1 MVRTRATCSLC
12 EACCACLVDVEDD
25 QVVRVRPDPDDPL
38 ARGYICAKGAAIP
51 EYEADPNRLR
61 RPMVRKNG
69 QLTSATWEEAFDLVQ
84 DRLPSIQ
91 QEHGRNS
98 VAVYMGN
105 GAGRNSELSAMSHLI
120 AALGTQNYYTS
131 GTLDQIPFFAV
142 NTLLFGHEHSAPI
155 PDVDRCRL
163 LWIIGANPSESNGSM
178 LTAPGIV
185 GRLSR
190 IKKEGGRIIVFDPR
204 RTATAKRASEY
215 HPIVPSGDAAF
226 LASVAH
232 VLLDVG
238 PVGSQALKLCGDI
251 SVLKDAL
258 APFSPEATEQASGIA
273 AGTARKLAIELKETQ
288 SAAVYGRMGSTT
300 QQFSSL
306 TCWLMSLVNILAGN
320 LDVVGGSMFTKPIFS
335 QVNTTGKP
343 GRGRGAVGRMGRW
356 HSRVRKAP
364 EMFGELPVSCLPEEM
379 MIPGDGQVRA
389 LILCGGN
396 PVISNPRPARMAGL
410 LQELDLF
417 VSFDI
422 YVNESNRLADVIFPS
437 PPRLARHQ
445 FEEYFYKFAVRN
457 YARYTP
463 AFRSLSKGEKSD
475 RETILRLATI
485 ARGEPWTTD
494 IEAAE
499 NTILEQLVKKEI
511 SRPASPISDRSP
523 AEIIEHLRDL
533 PPYEA
538 RIDLGIRLGPYGDA
552 FGARVGIGLQ
562 DLKDNPAGLDMGPLE
577 PRLPEVLRTPS
588 GQIEI
593 IQDFA
598 LNELD
603 RLLSWLQERRPKF
616 VLVGRRQLRS
626 LNSAMH
632 NVPSL
637 QHKTRS
643 CNLTVNSDDARDL
656 GLNEGDL
663 ACVANKNGSIQVP
676 VELSEDIAQ
685 GVVCL
690 PHGWG
695 HADLAQ
701 FQDVAAE
708 NPGVNVNILT
718 DPEATDPLTGTVQLN
733 SIPVEICRAEAV

>member
-1 MVRTRATCSLC
+1 M
-12 EACCACLVDVEDD
+12 DVEND

-69 QLTSATWEEAFDLVQ
+69 ELIPAPWEEAFELVQ

-91 QEHGRNS
+91 QQYSRNS

-105 GAGRNSELSAMSHLI
+105 GAGRNSEFSAMGHLI

-142 NTLLFGHEHSAPI
+142 NTLLFGHEYTAPI

-163 LWIIGANPSESNGSM
+163 LWIIGANPAESNGSM
-178 LTAPGIV
+178 LTAPGIA
-185 GRLSR
+185 GRLAR
-190 IKKEGGRIIVFDPR
+190 IKKEGGRVIVFDPR

-215 HPIVPSGDAAF
+215 HPIIPSSDAAF
-226 LASVAH
+226 LASIAH

-238 PVGSQALKLCGDI
+238 PAQSKALDLCGDI
-251 SVLKDAL
+251 SAL
-258 APFSPEATEQASGIA
+258 RTAFARFSPDDTENACGINAATI
-273 AGTARKLAIELKETQ
+273 RKLAIELKETQ
-288 SAAVYGRMGSTT
+288 SAAVYGRMGTTT

-320 LDVVGGSMFTKPIFS
+320 LDVVGGSMFAKPIFS
-335 QVNTTGKP
+335 QVNTTGEPDK
-343 GRGRGAVGRMGRW
+343 GRGAAGRMGRW

-379 MIPGDGQVRA
+379 MTPGDGQVRA
-389 LILCGGN
+389 LFLCGGN
-396 PVISNPRPARMAGL
+396 PVISNPQPARMAGL
-410 LQELDLF
+410 LKELDLF

-422 YVNESNRLADVIFPS
+422 YVNESNRFADVIFPS

-463 AFRSLSKGEKSD
+463 GFRCLSEGEKSD
-475 RETILRLATI
+475 RETILRLAAI
-485 ARGEPWTTD
+485 ARGEPWDTD
-494 IEAAE
+494 IQAVEDD
-499 NTILEQLVKKEI
+499 ILKQSVEKEI
-511 SRPASPISDRSP
+511 RRSASLISDRQP
-523 AEIIEHLRDL
+523 AEIIEHLRGL
-533 PPYEA
+533 APHEA

-552 FGARVGIGLQ
+552 FGARAGVGLQ

-577 PRLPEVLRTPS
+577 PRLPEILRTPS

-598 LNELD
+598 FKELD
-603 RLLSWLQERRPKF
+603 RLANWLAEKRPKF

-643 CNLTVNSDDARDL
+643 CNLTINTDDARAL
-656 GLNEGDL
+656 ELKEGDL
-663 ACVANKNGSIQVP
+663 ARVRNKNGSIRVP
-676 VELSEDIAQ
+676 VELSEDIAP

-695 HADLAQ
+695 HADLAG

-708 NPGVNVNILT
+708 NPGINVNFLI
-718 DPEATDPLTGTVQLN
+718 DPETADPLTGTVQLN
-733 SIPVEICRAEAV
+733 SIPVEVCRAESV